1 MSRGRKTPIKKNEI
15 LNVIEDLMGEDIA
28 GLPINL
34 VRWSRRSTYKLSKEL
49 KEFDISVCPSS
60 VGKILKIGN
69 FSLRVN
75 RKCVSETHHPDRNR
89 QFEIISE
96 TRKRFEDKGQ
106 PIISIDSKKK
116 ELIGNFKNSG
126 KTWRKNYDKVYDHDF
141 RSQAIG
147 IAAPYG
153 IFEPVYN
160 LGTVVVGKS
169 YDTPEFAVN
178 CIDLWFNNFA
188 QKRYQNVKE
197 LLILCDGGGSNG
209 SRSRLWKYYLDQEI
223 CKKYGI
229 GIRVCH
235 YPTGASK
242 WNPVE
247 HRLFGPITN
256 NWQGRP
262 LRSFE
267 IALECIQSTSTKKG
281 LRVEAVLNDKE
292 YQKGKKASDSQMK
305 TINLIRNDELP
316 QWNYSFIP

>member
-1 MSRGRKTPIKKNEI
+1 
-15 LNVIEDLMGEDIA
+15 MGEDIA
-28 GLPINL
+28 GFPINL
-34 VRWSRRSTYKLSKEL
+34 VRWSRRSTYNLSEEL
-49 KEFDISVCPSS
+49 KEYDISVSPSS

-96 TRKRFEDKGQ
+96 TRKRFEDKSQ

-160 LGTVVVGKS
+160 LGTVVVGNS

-178 CIDLWFNNFA
+178 CIDLWFNTFA

-209 SRSRLWKYYLDQEI
+209 SRSRLWKYYLHQKI

-267 IALECIQSTSTKKG
+267 IALECIRSTSTKKG

-292 YQKGKKASDSQMK
+292 YQKGNKASDSQMK
-305 TINLIRNDELP
+305 TINLMRNDELP
-316 QWNYSFIP
+316 QWNYSLIP

>member
-1 MSRGRKTPIKKNEI
+1 
-15 LNVIEDLMGEDIA
+15 MGEDIA
-28 GLPINL
+28 GFPINL
-34 VRWSRRSTYKLSKEL
+34 VRWSRRSTYKLSAEL
-49 KEFDISVCPSS
+49 KEIDLSVSPSS
-60 VGKILKIGN
+60 VGKILKIGK

-75 RKCVSETHHPDRNR
+75 RKCVSETYHPDRNR

-96 TRKRFEDKGQ
+96 TRKRFEDNGQ

-141 RSQAIG
+141 RSHAIG

-160 LGTVVVGKS
+160 LGTVVIGKS

-178 CIDLWFNNFA
+178 CIDLWFNTFA

-209 SRSRLWKYYLDQEI
+209 SRSRLWKYYLNQEI

-229 GIRVCH
+229 CIRVCH

-292 YQKGKKASDSQMK
+292 YQKGNKVSDSQMK
-305 TINLIRNDELP
+305 TINLLRHDELP
-316 QWNYSFIP
+316 QWNYSFVS

>member
-1 MSRGRKTPIKKNEI
+1 LSRGRKTPIKKNEI